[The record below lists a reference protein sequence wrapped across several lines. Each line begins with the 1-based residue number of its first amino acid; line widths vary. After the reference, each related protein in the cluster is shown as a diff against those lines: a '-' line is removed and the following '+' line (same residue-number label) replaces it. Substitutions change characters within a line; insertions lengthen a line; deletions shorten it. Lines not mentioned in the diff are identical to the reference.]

1 MARDDRSP
9 SNRRAM
15 VRVIVIVVLVV
26 LLVWWALANSQRVR
40 IDFIVGER
48 RSRLVYALALSALLG
63 AIVGW
68 FAGRSRG
75 K

>member
-1 MARDDRSP
+1 MARDDRSTGD
-9 SNRRAM
+9 RRSM
-15 VRVIVIVVLVV
+15 VRIIVIVVLVG

-40 IDFIVGER
+40 IDFLVGER

-63 AIVGW
+63 AVVGW